1 MGLCCSTGTSP
12 QSHKPSTAVGDEDV
26 SVTEMADKENED
38 IRHKDHVKR
47 ASMAASPSSRPDG
60 RPRPAHV
67 QGALDQSARTSSMA
81 SRTMQKMI
89 HTQSSADLSVDD
101 LYTMGNGKVLGTG
114 VTGDVRVVVQKSTG
128 KKYAHKLLRVSR
140 VRSARKVS
148 FFSFMVCI
156 SSQYNVLNAV
166 VPVD

>member
-1 MGLCCSTGTSP
+1 
-12 QSHKPSTAVGDEDV
+12 
-26 SVTEMADKENED
+26 
-38 IRHKDHVKR
+38 
-47 ASMAASPSSRPDG
+47 
-60 RPRPAHV
+60 
-67 QGALDQSARTSSMA
+67 
-81 SRTMQKMI
+81 MI